1 MAISSVRTM
10 VKLTTLTNHT
20 WTSPSLMQ
28 EEELSNE
35 VLSFD
40 IHFLKPDANVAA
52 HLTAKNAI
60 ASKYNPICIWSNFEP
75 NFIFASCIQHES
87 NLASE

>member
-1 MAISSVRTM
+1 M

-60 ASKYNPICIWSNFEP
+60 ASNIIQYVSGQTSNQTSFLLRVFSTKATLLLNE
-75 NFIFASCIQHES
+75 
-87 NLASE
+87 